1 MAQFCIKKDMQCEY
15 ASTKGHCNKIH
26 CSKTNVDEISEFI
39 LRRFPKDCNWTNGNC
54 YYFAII
60 LKDRFPEGKIFY
72 DIINGHFV
80 FKYQDK
86 IYDWNGIYNSKGI
99 FVDWE
104 IFDEYDSLQKQRI
117 IRDCVL

>member
-1 MAQFCIKKDMQCEY
+1 MNNMNINE
-15 ASTKGHCNKIH
+15 
-26 CSKTNVDEISEFI
+26 VLEFI
-39 LRRFPKDCNWTNGNC
+39 QRRFKKDCNWVDGNC

-60 LKDRFPEGKIFY
+60 LKDRFPDGKIFY
-72 DIINGHFV
+72 DVIRGHFV

-86 IYDWNGIYNSKGI
+86 MYDWNGIYNFKEGF

-104 IFDEYDSLQKQRI
+104 NFDEYDSVLKKRI

>member
-1 MAQFCIKKDMQCEY
+1 M
-15 ASTKGHCNKIH
+15 
-26 CSKTNVDEISEFI
+26 TNEVLGFI
-39 LRRFPKDCNWTNGNC
+39 QRRFKKDCNWVDGNC

-72 DIINGHFV
+72 DVILGHFV

-86 IYDWNGIYNSKGI
+86 LYDWKGI
-99 FVDWE
+99 HNSEGFLVDWE
-104 IFDEYDSLQKQRI
+104 NFDEYDSVLKKRI